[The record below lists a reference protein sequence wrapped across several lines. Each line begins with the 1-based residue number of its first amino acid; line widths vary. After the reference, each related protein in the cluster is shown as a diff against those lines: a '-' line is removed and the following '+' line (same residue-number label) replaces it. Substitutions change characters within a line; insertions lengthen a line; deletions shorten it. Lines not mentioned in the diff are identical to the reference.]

1 MGIPSYF
8 RAITSTN
15 PDIIV
20 NQKLANIKSFYLD
33 FNGAIHGCC
42 RKVIDQGYTKRK
54 KLQFEKR
61 MITECI
67 EYLDK
72 MVEYVNPSQL
82 VYIAIDGP
90 APRAKMTQQRIRRFK
105 SVKERQT
112 IHQIKQELGIE
123 EQLEDKWDTNA
134 ITPGT
139 MFMKKLADA
148 IKYHIRTGRNPQLS
162 QLKVI
167 ISDSNIPGEGEHK
180 ILAHIKEDNVNQGN
194 EEELSEGKIIIYGL
208 DADLI
213 MLSMASHVNYI
224 YLLRE
229 ALEFGKNYFESG
241 YKFLY
246 LDIDTFKGCLIA
258 QITKQLGFRLPNISD
273 ELKFIDDYIFI
284 CFIMGNDFLPHLPS
298 ISIKSGGIDILME
311 IYCGLYREFK
321 ENLIDV
327 ERKKI
332 NHRLLLDLFDRVRVK
347 ENYLMIQQHKRRL
360 RLKPRTRDC
369 ETQLDV
375 RLAVLNSLP
384 IIDLS
389 EEKDINPFQKGW
401 RYRYYEKGFRM
412 RSIPPNIRKVCVNYC
427 EGLIWVFNYYY
438 YGCMSWSWFYRYSHG
453 PTLADIYYYLES
465 LKDINHLKR
474 QIRKGRPY
482 KPFQQ
487 LLMVLPSES
496 GHLLPRSYQKLMTDP
511 ESPLIEYFP
520 MDYELDTL
528 YKRYYWQCTPILPII
543 NFTNIVEASRGA
555 HINKYD
561 KERNKLGKANVYMP
575 Q

>member
-20 NQKLANIKSFYLD
+20 NKKLSNVKSFYLD

-42 RKVIDQGYTKRK
+42 RKVIDQGYTRSKR
-54 KLQFEKR
+54 LQFEKR
-61 MITECI
+61 MINECI

-148 IKYHIRTGRNPQLS
+148 IKYHIRTGKNPQLS

-229 ALEFGKNYFESG
+229 ALEFGKNYF
-241 YKFLY
+241 
-246 LDIDTFKGCLIA
+246 
-258 QITKQLGFRLPNISD
+258 
-273 ELKFIDDYIFI
+273 
-284 CFIMGNDFLPHLPS
+284 
-298 ISIKSGGIDILME
+298 
-311 IYCGLYREFK
+311 
-321 ENLIDV
+321 
-327 ERKKI
+327 
-332 NHRLLLDLFDRVRVK
+332 
-347 ENYLMIQQHKRRL
+347 
-360 RLKPRTRDC
+360 
-369 ETQLDV
+369 
-375 RLAVLNSLP
+375 
-384 IIDLS
+384 
-389 EEKDINPFQKGW
+389 
-401 RYRYYEKGFRM
+401 
-412 RSIPPNIRKVCVNYC
+412 
-427 EGLIWVFNYYY
+427 
-438 YGCMSWSWFYRYSHG
+438 
-453 PTLADIYYYLES
+453 
-465 LKDINHLKR
+465 
-474 QIRKGRPY
+474 
-482 KPFQQ
+482 
-487 LLMVLPSES
+487 
-496 GHLLPRSYQKLMTDP
+496 
-511 ESPLIEYFP
+511 
-520 MDYELDTL
+520 
-528 YKRYYWQCTPILPII
+528 
-543 NFTNIVEASRGA
+543 
-555 HINKYD
+555 
-561 KERNKLGKANVYMP
+561 
-575 Q
+575 